1 MVGFDKEKLPPRP
14 KILLIKLRSI
24 GDVIYNTSVY
34 TPLKRLFPDSHL
46 TVLVERPSYDLVRE
60 HPDVDEVLCFHKGS
74 LWRQVRF
81 YWKLFSKGYDMAI
94 DMHEGTRGAIM
105 CFVTQAPFR
114 VGHKYAKRSF
124 FYNVKLEFNDL
135 QPKFPLDYQVALIK
149 KLGASFDQ
157 IAPAVHLSEAS
168 RENALRLL
176 QENGICPEDRYCIIH
191 TGTRKIYNQWQC
203 EKFARLADILSSRYG
218 LKIIITCGPGEEDQ
232 AQAVID
238 RMEGTP
244 STFIMAELMDLAVIT
259 EGAEFAV
266 CHNGG
271 YMHLASVLGTPV
283 IALYG
288 SVHPRVWRP
297 LGEKDV
303 VVYKQVECSPCNRK
317 TRKKEC
323 YKGDAE
329 CMQIITVDD
338 VLAGVD
344 KILEGNTE
352 LKIRA
357 FPHRGELD
365 R

>member
-1 MVGFDKEKLPPRP
+1 MVCFDKEKLPQKP

-34 TPLKRLFPDSHL
+34 TPLKRCFPDSHL
-46 TVLVERPSYDLVRE
+46 TVLVEGPSYDLVRS

-74 LWRQVRF
+74 PWEQIRF

-105 CFVTQAPFR
+105 CFVTRAPLR
-114 VGHKYAKRSF
+114 VGHRYAKRAF

-135 QPKFPLDYQVALIK
+135 QPKFPVDYQVALIK

-157 IAPAVHLSEAS
+157 AAPAIYLSDES
-168 RENALRLL
+168 RENARCLL
-176 QENGICPEDRYCIIH
+176 EDKGIRPEDPYCIIH
-191 TGTRKIYNQWQC
+191 PGTRKIYNQWQY

-218 LKIIITCGPGEEDQ
+218 LKIVITCGPGEKNQ
-232 AQAVID
+232 AQAMID
-238 RMEGTP
+238 RIEGTP
-244 STFIMAELMDLAVIT
+244 FTFIIADLQELAVIT

-271 YMHLASVLGTPV
+271 YMHLSSVLGTPV

-297 LGEKDV
+297 LGERDV

-329 CMQIITVDD
+329 CKQIITVED

-344 KILEGNTE
+344 KILEGHSDS
-352 LKIRA
+352 K
-357 FPHRGELD
+357 F
-365 R
+365 